1 MNFLRVVVCAAALV
15 FVFGYAVLGQQQ
27 DDPPP
32 TGTIMGAVSDTS
44 GAPLAGASIT
54 ISGVNGDDSASTDGQ
69 GHYVA
74 SGLDPGVYD
83 VTISASG
90 YKDFQKSN
98 IAVSGGVEAQV
109 DAQLE
114 PEGDSPPPQ
123 KIDDHATPIGSRIQ
137 AQIAAGRIAAD
148 ADPIS
153 GRLSE

>member
-15 FVFGYAVLGQQQ
+15 LVFGYAVLGQQ
-27 DDPPP
+27 DDPPA

-54 ISGVNGDDSASTDGQ
+54 ISGLNGDDSASTDGQ

-74 SGLDPGVYD
+74 SGLNPGVYD
-83 VTISASG
+83 VTISAPG

-114 PEGDSPPPQ
+114 PEGDSTPPQ
-123 KIDDHATPIGSRIQ
+123 KIDDHA
-137 AQIAAGRIAAD
+137 
-148 ADPIS
+148 
-153 GRLSE
+153 